1 MHSFAFGSTLALAL
15 GAVCLGVDSGATQY
29 VVDHP
34 GTASMIVE
42 TSNTPRFGLKPAEAS
57 AFHGNLARLRDLL
70 LAQPAFHPA
79 RGVEVKGYIRPDDG
93 APVVKTAP
101 VPGYGYATYYPF
113 VLISKTKQVVRMGAS
128 PWEIEIFFNAPGRGL
143 SAPNLRDPAGQLK
156 LLFEPKPAGQLHG
169 FPVYRDGDNNE
180 FIVLSSTGKPAWIPV
195 TREEYV
201 RLWIR
206 IIEKDLAAD
215 GGAELTKQRLQHHQD
230 ALARMSPEERAAQ
243 AQSGGSEDYL
253 GPSLAPFGSKGIGD
267 AYVKANPD
275 WFDPSRPRS
284 DLQLIVMRFNWR
296 GDLNPD
302 RPAIEEYGNAV
313 GLRLWETLHT
323 SDWKAVSA
331 ALAAK

>member
-1 MHSFAFGSTLALAL
+1 MDFAFGSTLALAL
-15 GAVCLGVDSGATQY
+15 GTVCLGADSGANQY

-42 TSNTPRFGLKPAEAS
+42 NSNTPRFGLKPAEAS

-70 LAQPAFHPA
+70 LAQPAFHPP
-79 RGVEVKGYIRPDDG
+79 RGVEVKGYIRADHG
-93 APVVKTAP
+93 APVVGTAP
-101 VPGYGYATYYPF
+101 VPGFGHVIYYPF
-113 VLISKTKQVVRMGAS
+113 VLSSKTRQPFRMIAS
-128 PWEIEIFFNAPGRGL
+128 PWQIEISFNAPGSGL
-143 SAPNLRDPAGQLK
+143 STSNLRDPAGQLK
-156 LLFEPKPAGQLHG
+156 LLYAPEPAGQLHG

-180 FIVLSSTGKPAWIPV
+180 FVVLSSTGKPAWIPV

-201 RLWIR
+201 RLGIR
-206 IIEKDLAAD
+206 IIEKDLAAG
-215 GGAELTKQRLQHHQD
+215 GGADLTKQRLEHHRN

-243 AQSGGSEDYL
+243 AQYGDSGDYL
-253 GPSLAPFGSKGIGD
+253 GPSLAPLGKKGIGR
-267 AYVKANPD
+267 AYVKANPG

-302 RPAIEEYGNAV
+302 RPAIGEYGNAAP
-313 GLRLWETLHT
+313 LRLWETLHT
-323 SDWKAVSA
+323 SDWKAVAA